1 MFRRRS
7 AFESPLRPPPP
18 EIRVNH
24 LPVTDYCTVSTKQ
37 SALIRAALQ
46 QRAKGRSLSNSPII
60 RKKKFHHLPLLL
72 HNEAGEATLSGDEQ
86 AIASYDDYDYDNGG
100 DSNVDYLDTH
110 TADIGDGARH
120 SRHHVSRRD
129 HTRNVNSLGNSLGTT
144 RYNRLVTGLPTTAA
158 SIQSG
163 QRSQRWLQQQKQ
175 QDESA
180 LRAKQYQQQQQEHQA
195 QQKSRLHHPLVKDRR
210 DSIATSRPTSA
221 TERSPVRECIL
232 VRRRSDFTDREYQE
246 YLRQCKKQE
255 YEQQYP
261 EQYSQKQTHLH
272 PHYTGAAHVS

>member
-7 AFESPLRPPPP
+7 VVESPLRPPPP

-24 LPVTDYCTVSTKQ
+24 LPVTDYCTASTKK

-46 QRAKGRSLSNSPII
+46 QRAKGRSLSNSPIN
-60 RKKKFHHLPLLL
+60 RKKKFHHLPILLDD
-72 HNEAGEATLSGDEQ
+72 EAGEATLGGDEH
-86 AIASYDDYDYDNGG
+86 AIGGYDYENGG
-100 DSNVDYLDTH
+100 DNSVDYLGAH
-110 TADIGDGARH
+110 TADIADGARH
-120 SRHHVSRRD
+120 SQHHVSRRD
-129 HTRNVNSLGNSLGTT
+129 HTRNLNSFGNSLGTT
-144 RYNRLVTGLPTTAA
+144 RYNRLVTGLPTMAT

-163 QRSQRWLQQQKQ
+163 QRLQQQQ
-175 QDESA
+175 QQQYESA
-180 LRAKQYQQQQQEHQA
+180 LRTKQYQQQQQEQKA
-195 QQKSRLHHPLVKDRR
+195 QQKSRLHHPLVRDRR
-210 DSIATSRPTSA
+210 ESIATSRPTAS

-261 EQYSQKQTHLH
+261 EQYPQKQTHLH
-272 PHYTGAAHVS
+272 PHFTRAEHVS